1 MVYFLLYLFLE
12 TLVSVNISS
21 AIGGFNTFLEIL
33 LSALVGIFMLANFRE
48 TFVSSLM
55 AVATRQID
63 MEEFQR
69 LNLFTLIGAVLL
81 IVPGFLTDFIG
92 ILMQFSIVT
101 TLLINRFG
109 VKSTRENFEEDF
121 YKEKYTKK
129 EDDEIIDVEIISEH
143 NTLK

>member
-48 TFVSSLM
+48 TFMSSLM

-81 IVPGFLTDFIG
+81 IIPGFLTDFIG

-109 VKSTRENFEEDF
+109 VQSKKETFEQDF
-121 YKEKYTKK
+121 YKKEYTKK
-129 EDDEIIDVEIISEH
+129 EDDEIIDVEIVSEH
-143 NTLK
+143 NTIK